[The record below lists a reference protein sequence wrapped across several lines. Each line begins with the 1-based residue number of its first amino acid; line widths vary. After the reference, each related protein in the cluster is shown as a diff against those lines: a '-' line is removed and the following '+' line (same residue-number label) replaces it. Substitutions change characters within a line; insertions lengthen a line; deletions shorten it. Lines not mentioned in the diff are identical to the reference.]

1 MHRQEDEDR
10 EVTLVA
16 ENGKE
21 FKAYMHVLSEAS
33 PFFENLFNSNMKESI
48 EGVVRLEILTE
59 SQMADI
65 LEFIFT
71 GNIQILTQEKAEELI
86 QVADYLCLES
96 LKSVAQKFLEQK
108 LSFSNCISYYNMAEK
123 YMCEELIASC
133 RKFITLNFITFAE
146 SEDFLTLSNHEVEKW
161 ISNDDIVINEEED
174 VFKILLKWINQDKSQ
189 RGVKFAELFR
199 HVRLT
204 CMSRDFLVSDV
215 VTNDLVNE
223 NENCR
228 DSVAAALKWVDR
240 SSDCH
245 VPRPHPPRK
254 VHESCVVVA
263 CPISQPLNCFCYI
276 PDKDQWC
283 SLPKIPWHD
292 EADYF
297 ARPWR
302 FCIQHLV
309 TYRGQLFAIVY
320 EDIYKSQCYD
330 PDMNQWYPAP
340 WANGDPNQILPVIEN
355 KQTPVAVVVVNDE
368 MCFISKF
375 NQRYKTLAGKLYKYN
390 FASNSIS
397 SSLDW
402 VSRPMSC
409 VIAYDT
415 YIYVIGGY
423 MLSEGNLVSVS
434 EAARFDT
441 VENKWEKIA
450 DIQEARYNAFGVA
463 ANKKIFIAGGVGN
476 LKRTA
481 LKTCEVYNML
491 TDEWQFMACLTGA
504 HHLRPRRQQGN
515 LFLVNETLYV
525 LGEFWLGDC
534 IVTVE
539 CYDDEKQKWNAKT
552 CIQIHKSIL
561 AYKASSLNIFK
572 GSLNNL
578 KAVVSDIGLQNMYL
592 AEFNYKY
599 EPQ

>member
-1 MHRQEDEDR
+1 
-10 EVTLVA
+10 
-16 ENGKE
+16 
-21 FKAYMHVLSEAS
+21 
-33 PFFENLFNSNMKESI
+33 
-48 EGVVRLEILTE
+48 
-59 SQMADI
+59 
-65 LEFIFT
+65 
-71 GNIQILTQEKAEELI
+71 
-86 QVADYLCLES
+86 
-96 LKSVAQKFLEQK
+96 
-108 LSFSNCISYYNMAEK
+108 
-123 YMCEELIASC
+123 
-133 RKFITLNFITFAE
+133 
-146 SEDFLTLSNHEVEKW
+146 
-161 ISNDDIVINEEED
+161 
-174 VFKILLKWINQDKSQ
+174 
-189 RGVKFAELFR
+189 
-199 HVRLT
+199 
-204 CMSRDFLVSDV
+204 
-215 VTNDLVNE
+215 
-223 NENCR
+223 
-228 DSVAAALKWVDR
+228 
-240 SSDCH
+240 
-245 VPRPHPPRK
+245 
-254 VHESCVVVA
+254 
-263 CPISQPLNCFCYI
+263 
-276 PDKDQWC
+276 WC

-309 TYRGQLFAIVY
+309 TYR
-320 EDIYKSQCYD
+320 
-330 PDMNQWYPAP
+330 
-340 WANGDPNQILPVIEN
+340 
-355 KQTPVAVVVVNDE
+355 
-368 MCFISKF
+368 
-375 NQRYKTLAGKLYKYN
+375 
-390 FASNSIS
+390 
-397 SSLDW
+397 
-402 VSRPMSC
+402 
-409 VIAYDT
+409 
-415 YIYVIGGY
+415 
-423 MLSEGNLVSVS
+423 VS